1 MGEVNIF
8 AIGVIVAL
16 LFAIGVF
23 YTIKEFKQMYSG
35 EQQGLRKGRDSH
47 VNVQSKKRDE

>member
-8 AIGVIVAL
+8 AIGVIVFL

-23 YTIKEFKQMYSG
+23 YTIKEFKQMSSG
-35 EQQGLRKGRDSH
+35 KEQGGRRGSNLD
-47 VNVQSKKRDE
+47 VKSKK